1 MQPYGNQWAN
11 GTQNPNFIMKLGIKR
26 LNDLAASCYF
36 SNFLLDLAR
45 ENIPTKDYFKFHR
58 EIRILSTI
66 CALITRLH
74 YPPPL
79 GPHPHYIWFNIIV
92 LNSRK
97 AVYNTTL
104 KIIFYI
110 QGYICNIL
118 PFVDQMIWP
127 VLSQF
132 GG

>member
-1 MQPYGNQWAN
+1 MRKWNLESEFHYETWHKTA
-11 GTQNPNFIMKLGIKR
+11 KR
-26 LNDLAASCYF
+26 LSRQ
-36 SNFLLDLAR
+36 LLLFQLFTRFR

>member
-1 MQPYGNQWAN
+1 MRKWHLESEFHYETWHKTA
-11 GTQNPNFIMKLGIKR
+11 KR
-26 LNDLAASCYF
+26 LSRQ
-36 SNFLLDLAR
+36 LLLFQLFTRFR